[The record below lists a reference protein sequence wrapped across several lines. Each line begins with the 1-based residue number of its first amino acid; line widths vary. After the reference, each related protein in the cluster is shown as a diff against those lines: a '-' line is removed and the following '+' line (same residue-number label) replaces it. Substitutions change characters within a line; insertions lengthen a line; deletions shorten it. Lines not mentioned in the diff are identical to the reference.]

1 MVPNSYFEDQKTIYC
16 FVERCIDGDTIRCRH
31 IPGYSW
37 RLWERQKLCQ
47 PLKTRGIANQTLSIR
62 IYGVDCPEIAKNKR
76 QTTQPFGEDAH
87 EFTKS
92 LVLHSVVRITFLRR
106 DQYGRAVAA
115 VQTIPKFPFLP
126 TPRKDLSV
134 QLAKHGLAE
143 LYTGG
148 GAEYWVSQTLLYRP
162 HSFTNNSN

>member
-1 MVPNSYFEDQKTIYC
+1 MVPNNYFEDQKTIYC

-37 RLWERQKLCQ
+37 RLWSRKNLCQ
-47 PLKTRGIANQTLSIR
+47 PLQTRGIADQTLSIR
-62 IYGVDCPEIAKNKR
+62 VYGVDCPEIAKNTR
-76 QTTQPFGEDAH
+76 QTTQPFGDAAH

-92 LVLHSVVRITFLRR
+92 MVLHKVVRITFLRR

-115 VQTIPKFPFLP
+115 VETIPPFPFFLP
-126 TPRKDLSV
+126 TGRKDLSA

-143 LYTGG
+143 LYMGG
-148 GAEYWVSQTLLYRP
+148 GAEYWVRRATIFVCV
-162 HSFTNNSN
+162 HSIS